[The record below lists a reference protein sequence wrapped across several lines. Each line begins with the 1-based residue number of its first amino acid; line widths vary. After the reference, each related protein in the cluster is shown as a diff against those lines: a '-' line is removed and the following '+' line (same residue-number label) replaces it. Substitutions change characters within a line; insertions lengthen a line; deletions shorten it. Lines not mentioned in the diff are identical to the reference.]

1 MSASELLG
9 RGDGGVDADWDWE
22 IAREMNHS
30 WPSRCCRRDATR
42 VDDDDDDGRVPV
54 AWIELEG
61 AEAVIDG
68 DDEEG
73 SGVASGVR

>member
-1 MSASELLG
+1 
-9 RGDGGVDADWDWE
+9 
-22 IAREMNHS
+22 MNHS
-30 WPSRCCRRDATR
+30 WPSRCRRRRDATR
-42 VDDDDDDGRVPV
+42 VDDDDDGRVPV

-73 SGVASGVR
+73 SGVAWQVAAL